1 MEKYDII
8 NDEKTLGFK
17 KELITGVLGDQY
29 YSDKYTVYML
39 ENHPLFDITEKK
51 DRVGGMVLDIETLD
65 STSWISKGV
74 EVNGLL
80 SKFTNSVL
88 IYTNLEKGR
97 LMVGRN
103 VKMTNCYIESGW
115 EGDAVIRKSEI
126 ENVKIIRRAGGVDIK
141 KSKILGE
148 SFVSTSL
155 NKEWGLSIVE
165 SQIVSCNI
173 ILHDCYL
180 SLNQMNLWN
189 MDVVESEKLL
199 TNADIE
205 ELQ

>member
-1 MEKYDII
+1 MDYDAI

-17 KELITGVLGDQY
+17 KDLITGVLGDKY
-29 YSDKYTVYML
+29 YSDTYRVYML
-39 ENHPLFDITEKK
+39 QNHPLFEVTKK
-51 DRVGGMVLDIETLD
+51 EDRVGGMVLDIETLD

-74 EVNGLL
+74 EVNGLV
-80 SKFTNSVL
+80 SKITNSVL
-88 IYTNLEKGR
+88 IHTNLEKGR

-103 VKMTNCYIESGW
+103 VKMTNCYIESGSQ
-115 EGDAVIRKSEI
+115 GDAVIRKSEI
-126 ENVKIIRRAGGVDIK
+126 ENIKIINNGVGVSIK
-141 KSKILGE
+141 KSKIIGGN
-148 SFVSTSL
+148 FVSTSL
-155 NKEWGLSIVE
+155 GTDWGLSIVE

-189 MDVVESEKLL
+189 MDVVESEKIL

-205 ELQ
+205 GF

>member
-1 MEKYDII
+1 MEYDII
-8 NDEKTLGFK
+8 NNEKTLGFK
-17 KELITGVLGDQY
+17 KDLLTGFLGDQF
-29 YSDKYTVYML
+29 YSDTYRVYML
-39 ENHPLFDITEKK
+39 QNHPLFEVTKK
-51 DRVGGMVLDIETLD
+51 EDRVGGMVLDIETLD

-74 EVNGLL
+74 EINGLV
-80 SKFTNSVL
+80 SKLINSVL
-88 IYTNLEKGR
+88 IHTNLGKGR

-103 VKMTNCYIESGW
+103 VKMTNCYIESGSP
-115 EGDAVIRKSEI
+115 GDAVIRKSEI
-126 ENVKIIRRAGGVDIK
+126 ENVKIIRNGAGVSIK
-141 KSKILGE
+141 KSKIIDG

-155 NKEWGLSIVE
+155 RTEWGLSIVE

-189 MDVVESEKLL
+189 MDIVESEKLL

-205 ELQ
+205 EL

>member
-39 ENHPLFDITEKK
+39 ENHPLFEVTKK
-51 DRVGGMVLDIETLD
+51 EDRVGGMVLDIETLD

-74 EVNGLL
+74 EVNGLV
-80 SKFTNSVL
+80 SKLINSVL
-88 IYTNLEKGR
+88 IHTNLGKGR

-103 VKMTNCYIESGW
+103 VKMTNCYIESGSP
-115 EGDAVIRKSEI
+115 GDAVIRKSEI
-126 ENVKIIRRAGGVDIK
+126 ENVKIIRNSAGVSIK
-141 KSKILGE
+141 KSKIIDG

-155 NKEWGLSIVE
+155 RTEWGLSIVE

-173 ILHDCYL
+173 ILHDCSL

-189 MDVVESEKLL
+189 IDVVESERIL

-205 ELQ
+205 EI

>member
-1 MEKYDII
+1 MEYDII

-17 KELITGVLGDQY
+17 KDLITGVLGDNY
-29 YSDKYTVYML
+29 YSDTYRVYML
-39 ENHPLFDITEKK
+39 QNHPLFEVTKK
-51 DRVGGMVLDIETLD
+51 EDRVGGMILDIETLD

-74 EVNGLL
+74 EVNGLV
-80 SKFTNSVL
+80 SKLINSVL
-88 IYTNLEKGR
+88 IHTNLGKGR

-103 VKMTNCYIESGW
+103 VKMTNCYIESGSP
-115 EGDAVIRKSEI
+115 GDAVIRKSEI
-126 ENVKIIRRAGGVDIK
+126 ENVKIIQNSAGVSIK
-141 KSKILGE
+141 KSKIIDG

-155 NKEWGLSIVE
+155 RTEWGLSIVE

-173 ILHDCYL
+173 ILHDCSL

-189 MDVVESEKLL
+189 MDIVESEKIL

-205 ELQ
+205 EV

>member
-1 MEKYDII
+1 MEYDII

-17 KELITGVLGDQY
+17 KDLITGVLGDNY
-29 YSDKYTVYML
+29 YSDTYRVYML
-39 ENHPLFDITEKK
+39 QNHPLFEVTKK
-51 DRVGGMVLDIETLD
+51 EDRVGGMILDIETLD

-74 EVNGLL
+74 EVNGLV
-80 SKFTNSVL
+80 SKLINSVL
-88 IYTNLEKGR
+88 IHTNLGKGR

-103 VKMTNCYIESGW
+103 VKMTNCYIESGSP
-115 EGDAVIRKSEI
+115 GDAVIRKSEI
-126 ENVKIIRRAGGVDIK
+126 ENVKIIRNSAGVSIK
-141 KSKILGE
+141 KSKIIDG

-155 NKEWGLSIVE
+155 RTEWGLSIVE

-173 ILHDCYL
+173 ILHDCSL

-189 MDVVESEKLL
+189 MDIVESEKIL

-205 ELQ
+205 EV

>member
-1 MEKYDII
+1 MEYDII

-65 STSWISKGV
+65 STSWISRGV

-80 SKFTNSVL
+80 SKFINSVL
-88 IYTNLEKGR
+88 IHTNLEKGR

-103 VKMTNCYIESGW
+103 VKLTNCYIESGSP
-115 EGDAVIRKSEI
+115 GDAVIRKSEI
-126 ENVKIIRRAGGVDIK
+126 ENVKIIRNSAGVSIK
-141 KSKILGE
+141 KSKIIDG

-155 NKEWGLSIVE
+155 RTEWGLSIVE

-173 ILHDCYL
+173 ILHDCSL

-189 MDVVESEKLL
+189 MDVVESERIL

-205 ELQ
+205 EL

>member
-1 MEKYDII
+1 MQYDAI

-17 KELITGVLGDQY
+17 KDLITGVLGDNY
-29 YSDKYTVYML
+29 YSDTYRVYML
-39 ENHPLFDITEKK
+39 QNHPLFEVTKK
-51 DRVGGMVLDIETLD
+51 EDRVGGMILDIETLD

-74 EVNGLL
+74 EVNGLV
-80 SKFTNSVL
+80 SKLINSVL
-88 IYTNLEKGR
+88 IHTNLGKGR

-103 VKMTNCYIESGW
+103 VKMTNCYIESGSP
-115 EGDAVIRKSEI
+115 GDAVIRKSEI
-126 ENVKIIRRAGGVDIK
+126 ENVKIIRNSAGVSIK
-141 KSKILGE
+141 KSKIIYG

-155 NKEWGLSIVE
+155 RTEWGLSIVE

-173 ILHDCYL
+173 ILHDCSL

-189 MDVVESEKLL
+189 IDVVESERIL

-205 ELQ
+205 EI

>member
-1 MEKYDII
+1 MMEYDII

-17 KELITGVLGDQY
+17 KELVTGVLGDSY
-29 YSDKYTVYML
+29 YSDTYRVYML
-39 ENHPLFDITEKK
+39 QNHPLFEVTKK
-51 DRVGGMVLDIETLD
+51 EDRLGGMVLDIETLD
-65 STSWISKGV
+65 STSWIRKGV
-74 EVNGLL
+74 EVNGLV
-80 SKFTNSVL
+80 SKFINSVL
-88 IYTNLEKGR
+88 IHTNLEKGR

-115 EGDAVIRKSEI
+115 EGDAVIGKSEI
-126 ENVKIIRRAGGVDIK
+126 ENVKIIRRAGGVNIK
-141 KSKILGE
+141 KSKILGG

-155 NKEWGLSIVE
+155 EKEWGISIVE
-165 SQIVSCNI
+165 SSIVSCNI

-180 SLNQMNLWN
+180 SLNQINLWN

>member
-1 MEKYDII
+1 MQYDAI

-17 KELITGVLGDQY
+17 KDLITGVLGDKY
-29 YSDKYTVYML
+29 YSDTYRVYML
-39 ENHPLFDITEKK
+39 QNHPLFEITKK
-51 DRVGGMVLDIETLD
+51 EDRVGGMVLDIETLD

-74 EVNGLL
+74 EVNGLV
-80 SKFTNSVL
+80 SKIVNSVL
-88 IYTNLEKGR
+88 IHTNLEKGR

-103 VKMTNCYIESGW
+103 VKMTNCYIESGSP
-115 EGDAVIRKSEI
+115 GDAVIRKSEI
-126 ENVKIIRRAGGVDIK
+126 ENVKIIQNSAGVSIK
-141 KSKILGE
+141 KSKIIDG

-155 NKEWGLSIVE
+155 KTEWGLSIVE

-189 MDVVESEKLL
+189 MDVVESEKIL

-205 ELQ
+205 EI

>member
-1 MEKYDII
+1 MEYDAI
-8 NDEKTLGFK
+8 NNEKTLGFK
-17 KELITGVLGDQY
+17 KDLITGVLGDNY
-29 YSDKYTVYML
+29 YSDTYRVYML
-39 ENHPLFDITEKK
+39 QNHPLFEVTKK
-51 DRVGGMVLDIETLD
+51 EDRVGGMVLDIETLD

-74 EVNGLL
+74 EVNGLV
-80 SKFTNSVL
+80 SKITNSVL
-88 IYTNLEKGR
+88 IHTNLGKGR

-103 VKMTNCYIESGW
+103 VKMTNCYIESGSN
-115 EGDAVIRKSEI
+115 GDAVIRKSEI
-126 ENVKIIRRAGGVDIK
+126 DNVKIIRNGVGVSIK
-141 KSKILGE
+141 KSKIIDG

-155 NKEWGLSIVE
+155 RTDWGLSIIE

-189 MDVVESEKLL
+189 MDVVESERIL

-205 ELQ
+205 EV

>member
-1 MEKYDII
+1 MQYDAI

-17 KELITGVLGDQY
+17 KDLITGVLGDNY
-29 YSDKYTVYML
+29 YSDTYRVYML
-39 ENHPLFDITEKK
+39 QNHPLFEVTKK
-51 DRVGGMVLDIETLD
+51 EDRVGGMILDIETLD

-74 EVNGLL
+74 EVNGLV
-80 SKFTNSVL
+80 SKLINSVL
-88 IYTNLEKGR
+88 IHTNLGKGR

-103 VKMTNCYIESGW
+103 VKMTNCYIESGSP
-115 EGDAVIRKSEI
+115 GDAVIRKSEI
-126 ENVKIIRRAGGVDIK
+126 ENVKIIRNDAGVSIK
-141 KSKILGE
+141 KSKIIDG

-155 NKEWGLSIVE
+155 RTEWGLSIVE

-173 ILHDCYL
+173 ILHDCSL

-189 MDVVESEKLL
+189 MDIVESEKIL

-205 ELQ
+205 EV

>member
-1 MEKYDII
+1 MEYDII

-17 KELITGVLGDQY
+17 KDLITGVLGDNY
-29 YSDKYTVYML
+29 YSDTYRVYML
-39 ENHPLFDITEKK
+39 QNHPLFEVTKK
-51 DRVGGMVLDIETLD
+51 EDRVGGMVLDIETLD

-74 EVNGLL
+74 EVNGLV
-80 SKFTNSVL
+80 SKIVNSVL
-88 IYTNLEKGR
+88 IHTNLEKGR

-103 VKMTNCYIESGW
+103 VKMTNCYIESGSP
-115 EGDAVIRKSEI
+115 GDAVIRKSEI
-126 ENVKIIRRAGGVDIK
+126 ENVKIIRNSAGVSIK
-141 KSKILGE
+141 KSKIIDG

-155 NKEWGLSIVE
+155 RTEWGLSIVE

-173 ILHDCYL
+173 ILHDCSL

-189 MDVVESEKLL
+189 MDVVESERIL

-205 ELQ
+205 GF

>member
-1 MEKYDII
+1 MQYDAI

-17 KELITGVLGDQY
+17 KDLITGVLGDKY
-29 YSDKYTVYML
+29 YSDTYRVYML
-39 ENHPLFDITEKK
+39 QNHPLFEFTKKK

-74 EVNGLL
+74 EVNGLV
-80 SKFTNSVL
+80 SKITNSVL
-88 IYTNLEKGR
+88 IHTNLGKGR

-103 VKMTNCYIESGW
+103 VKMTNCYIESGSN
-115 EGDAVIRKSEI
+115 GDAVIRKSEI
-126 ENVKIIRRAGGVDIK
+126 ENVKIIRNGVGVSIK
-141 KSKILGE
+141 KSKIIDG

-155 NKEWGLSIVE
+155 RTDWGLSIVE

-189 MDVVESEKLL
+189 MDVVESERIL

-205 ELQ
+205 EI

>member
-1 MEKYDII
+1 MEYDII

-17 KELITGVLGDQY
+17 KDLITGVLGDNY
-29 YSDKYTVYML
+29 YSDTYRVYML
-39 ENHPLFDITEKK
+39 QNHPLFEVTKK
-51 DRVGGMVLDIETLD
+51 EDRVGGMILDIETLD

-74 EVNGLL
+74 EVNGLV
-80 SKFTNSVL
+80 SKLINSVL
-88 IYTNLEKGR
+88 IHTNLGKGR

-103 VKMTNCYIESGW
+103 VKMTNCYIESGSP
-115 EGDAVIRKSEI
+115 GDAVIRKSEI
-126 ENVKIIRRAGGVDIK
+126 ENVKIIRNSAGVSIK
-141 KSKILGE
+141 KSKIIDG

-155 NKEWGLSIVE
+155 RTEWGLSIVE

-189 MDVVESEKLL
+189 MDVVESEKIL

-205 ELQ
+205 GF

>member
-1 MEKYDII
+1 MEYDII

-17 KELITGVLGDQY
+17 KDLITGVLGDNY
-29 YSDKYTVYML
+29 YSDTYRVYML
-39 ENHPLFDITEKK
+39 QNHPLFEVTKK
-51 DRVGGMVLDIETLD
+51 EDRVGGMILDIETLD

-74 EVNGLL
+74 EVNGLV
-80 SKFTNSVL
+80 SKLINSVL
-88 IYTNLEKGR
+88 IHTNLGKGR

-103 VKMTNCYIESGW
+103 VKMTNCYIESGSP
-115 EGDAVIRKSEI
+115 GDAVIRKSEI
-126 ENVKIIRRAGGVDIK
+126 ENVKIIRNSAGVSIK
-141 KSKILGE
+141 KSKIIDG

-155 NKEWGLSIVE
+155 RTEWGLSIVE

-173 ILHDCYL
+173 ILHDCSL

-189 MDVVESEKLL
+189 IDVVESERIL

-205 ELQ
+205 EL

>member
-1 MEKYDII
+1 MDYDAI
-8 NDEKTLGFK
+8 NNEKTLGFK
-17 KELITGVLGDQY
+17 KDLITGVLGDKY
-29 YSDKYTVYML
+29 YSDTYRVYML
-39 ENHPLFDITEKK
+39 QNHPLFEVTKK
-51 DRVGGMVLDIETLD
+51 EDRVGGMVLDIETLD

-74 EVNGLL
+74 EVNGLV
-80 SKFTNSVL
+80 SKLINSVL
-88 IYTNLEKGR
+88 IHTNLGKGR

-103 VKMTNCYIESGW
+103 VKMTNCYIESGSP
-115 EGDAVIRKSEI
+115 GDAVIRKSEI
-126 ENVKIIRRAGGVDIK
+126 ENVKIIRNSAGVSIK
-141 KSKILGE
+141 KSKIIDG

-155 NKEWGLSIVE
+155 KTDWGLSIVE

-189 MDVVESEKLL
+189 MDVVESERIL

-205 ELQ
+205 GF

>member
-1 MEKYDII
+1 MEYDII

-17 KELITGVLGDQY
+17 KDLLTGVLGDQY

-65 STSWISKGV
+65 STSWISRGV

-80 SKFTNSVL
+80 SKFINSVL
-88 IYTNLEKGR
+88 IHTNLEKGR

-103 VKMTNCYIESGW
+103 VKLTNCYIESGW

-126 ENVKIIRRAGGVDIK
+126 ENVKIIGRFGGVNIK
-141 KSKILGE
+141 KSKILDG

-155 NKEWGLSIVE
+155 EKEWGISIVE
-165 SQIVSCNI
+165 SSIVSCNI

-189 MDVVESEKLL
+189 MDIVESEKLL

-205 ELQ
+205 EL

>member
-1 MEKYDII
+1 MQYDAI

-17 KELITGVLGDQY
+17 KDLITGVLGDKY
-29 YSDKYTVYML
+29 YSDTYRVYML
-39 ENHPLFDITEKK
+39 QNHPLFEITKK
-51 DRVGGMVLDIETLD
+51 EDRIGGMVLDIETLD

-74 EVNGLL
+74 EVNGLV
-80 SKFTNSVL
+80 SKIVNSVL
-88 IYTNLEKGR
+88 IHTNLEKGR

-103 VKMTNCYIESGW
+103 VKMTNCYIESGSS
-115 EGDAVIRKSEI
+115 GDAVIRKSEI
-126 ENVKIIRRAGGVDIK
+126 ENVKIINNGAGVSIK
-141 KSKILGE
+141 KSKIIDG

-155 NKEWGLSIVE
+155 RTDWGLSIIE

-180 SLNQMNLWN
+180 SLNRMNLWN

-205 ELQ
+205 GF

>member
-1 MEKYDII
+1 MEYDII

-17 KELITGVLGDQY
+17 KDLITGVLGDNY
-29 YSDKYTVYML
+29 YSDTYRVYML
-39 ENHPLFDITEKK
+39 QNHPLFEVTKK
-51 DRVGGMVLDIETLD
+51 EDRVGGMVLDIETLD
-65 STSWISKGV
+65 STSRISRGV

-80 SKFTNSVL
+80 SKFINSVL
-88 IYTNLEKGR
+88 IHTNLEKGR

-103 VKMTNCYIESGW
+103 VKLTNCYIESGW

-126 ENVKIIRRAGGVDIK
+126 ENVKIVRNGAGVSIK
-141 KSKILGE
+141 KSKIIDG

-155 NKEWGLSIVE
+155 RTEWGLSIVE

-173 ILHDCYL
+173 ILHDCSL

-189 MDVVESEKLL
+189 MDVVESERIL

-205 ELQ
+205 EL

>member
-1 MEKYDII
+1 MEYGII

-17 KELITGVLGDQY
+17 KDLITGVLGDNY
-29 YSDKYTVYML
+29 YSDTYRVYML
-39 ENHPLFDITEKK
+39 QNHPLFEVTKK
-51 DRVGGMVLDIETLD
+51 EDRVGGMILDIETLD

-74 EVNGLL
+74 EVNGLV
-80 SKFTNSVL
+80 SKLINSVL
-88 IYTNLEKGR
+88 IHTNLGKGR

-103 VKMTNCYIESGW
+103 VKMTNCYIESGSP
-115 EGDAVIRKSEI
+115 GDAVIRKSEI
-126 ENVKIIRRAGGVDIK
+126 ENVKIIRNGVGVSIK
-141 KSKILGE
+141 KSKIIDG

-155 NKEWGLSIVE
+155 RTEWGLSIVE

-189 MDVVESEKLL
+189 IDVVESERIL

-205 ELQ
+205 EI

>member
-1 MEKYDII
+1 MEYDII
-8 NDEKTLGFK
+8 NNEKTLGFK
-17 KELITGVLGDQY
+17 KDLLTGFLGDQF
-29 YSDKYTVYML
+29 YSDTYRVYML
-39 ENHPLFDITEKK
+39 QNHPLFEVTKK
-51 DRVGGMVLDIETLD
+51 EDRVGGMVLDIETLD

-74 EVNGLL
+74 EINGLV
-80 SKFTNSVL
+80 SKLINSVL
-88 IYTNLEKGR
+88 IHTNLGKGR

-103 VKMTNCYIESGW
+103 VKMTNCYIESGSP
-115 EGDAVIRKSEI
+115 GDAVIRKSEI
-126 ENVKIIRRAGGVDIK
+126 GNVKIIRNGAGVSIK
-141 KSKILGE
+141 KSKIIDG

-155 NKEWGLSIVE
+155 RTEWGLSIVE

-189 MDVVESEKLL
+189 MDIVESEKLL

-205 ELQ
+205 EL

>member
-65 STSWISKGV
+65 STSWISRGV

-80 SKFTNSVL
+80 SKFINSVL
-88 IYTNLEKGR
+88 IHTNLEKGR

-103 VKMTNCYIESGW
+103 VKLTNCYIESGW

-126 ENVKIIRRAGGVDIK
+126 ENVKIIGRFGGVNIK
-141 KSKILGE
+141 KSKILGG

-155 NKEWGLSIVE
+155 EKEWGISIVE
-165 SQIVSCNI
+165 SSIVSCNI

-189 MDVVESEKLL
+189 IDVVESEKLL

-205 ELQ
+205 EL

>member
-1 MEKYDII
+1 MDYDAI

-17 KELITGVLGDQY
+17 KDLITRVLGDKY
-29 YSDKYTVYML
+29 YSDTYRVYML
-39 ENHPLFDITEKK
+39 QNHPLFEVTKK
-51 DRVGGMVLDIETLD
+51 EDRVGGMVLDIETLD

-74 EVNGLL
+74 EVNGLV
-80 SKFTNSVL
+80 SKLINSVL
-88 IYTNLEKGR
+88 IHTNLGKGR

-103 VKMTNCYIESGW
+103 VKMTNCYIESGSP
-115 EGDAVIRKSEI
+115 GDAVIRKSEI
-126 ENVKIIRRAGGVDIK
+126 ENVKIIRNSAGVSIK
-141 KSKILGE
+141 KSKIIDG

-155 NKEWGLSIVE
+155 KTDWGLSIVE

-189 MDVVESEKLL
+189 MDVVESEKIL

-205 ELQ
+205 GF